1 MGPIWANPTLP
12 WNDTTLC
19 SIYTLNTSGTNSV
32 VNTITVS
39 ATPVIIASSGA
50 ICIGDSYTISPTGAT
65 TYTYSSGSAVVS
77 PTTTTSY
84 TVSGSSATGCQSNAV
99 VTVTVNP
106 TLLFTANSGSV
117 CIGNTFTMTPSG
129 ALSYTYSSGTAAV
142 TPTTTSTY
150 TIIGVNSVGC
160 YGTQICTVTVN
171 ALPTLTVNGGAICSG
186 QSFTIVPTGAIT
198 YTYSSG
204 SDVVSP
210 IATTDYSVTG
220 TDVNGCVTAVNAIS
234 SVTVNANPTV
244 IATSDFTLICT
255 GEVVTLNASGA
266 TSYTWNTGAT
276 TTSVTDSPTITT
288 TYTVNASDVNG
299 CNGTSNV
306 TVNVN
311 DCVGL
316 QNLSLTTLNV
326 SLYPNPTTG
335 NVTLELNTLT
345 NVLITNALGQ
355 VVLTETLPAG
365 KQMID
370 IKNQTNGLY
379 FVKLNQNGKQQIIK
393 LIKQ

>member
-142 TPTTTSTY
+142 TPTATTTY
-150 TIIGVNSVGC
+150 TIVGVNSVGC

-171 ALPTLTVNGGAICSG
+171 ALPAVSVTTSSTIICSG
-186 QSFTIVPTGAIT
+186 ASAVLTASTTAATIT
-198 YTYSSG
+198 YTWS
-204 SDVVSP
+204 
-210 IATTDYSVTG
+210 
-220 TDVNGCVTAVNAIS
+220 
-234 SVTVNANPTV
+234 
-244 IATSDFTLICT
+244 
-255 GEVVTLNASGA
+255 SGA
-266 TSYTWNTGAT
+266 TTMSTSVSPTVLTVYTVN
-276 TTSVTDSPTITT
+276 VTDSITT
-288 TYTVNASDVNG
+288 CLSS
-299 CNGTSNV
+299 CNWCSFKRR
-306 TVNVN
+306 
-311 DCVGL
+311 
-316 QNLSLTTLNV
+316 SMP
-326 SLYPNPTTG
+326 S
-335 NVTLELNTLT
+335 
-345 NVLITNALGQ
+345 
-355 VVLTETLPAG
+355 
-365 KQMID
+365 
-370 IKNQTNGLY
+370 
-379 FVKLNQNGKQQIIK
+379 
-393 LIKQ
+393 